1 MARIPDPQP
10 GYLVIS
16 YAYLWQRDATQ
27 GRDEGTKY
35 RPAVVVLAVE
45 SDDAHGDSSRWQRDA
60 TLVVPSYAPHRKPDD
75 PAVGVEI
82 PPLTK
87 RRLGLDAER
96 SWVIVSEVNRF
107 EWPGP
112 DLLPIAPGQWAYGIM
127 PAGLFRNIRDGVV
140 GLARQRKFAQVRREP

>member
-10 GYLVIS
+10 GLVIS

-35 RPAVVVLAVE
+35 RPAVVVLSVE
-45 SDDAHGDSSRWQRDA
+45 TEDGYGN
-60 TLVVPSYAPHRKPDD
+60 TVLVAPITHRKPDD
-75 PAVGVEI
+75 PAAGVEI

-87 RRLGLDAER
+87 RRLGLDSER
-96 SWVIVSEVNRF
+96 SWVILSEVNRF

-112 DLLPIAPGQWAYGIM
+112 DLLPVAPGQWAYGIL
-127 PAGLFRNIRDGVV
+127 PAGLFRIIRDRLAD
-140 GLARQRKFAQVRREP
+140 LARQRRLANVRREP

>member
-10 GYLVIS
+10 GLVIR
-16 YAYLWQRDATQ
+16 YAYLWRRDATQ

-45 SDDAHGDSSRWQRDA
+45 PDDEFGKIV
-60 TLVVPSYAPHRKPDD
+60 LVAPITHRKPDD
-75 PAVGVEI
+75 PATGVEI

-87 RRLGLDAER
+87 RRLGLDPEQ

-112 DLLPIAPGQWAYGIM
+112 DLLPIAPGRWAYGVL
-127 PAGLFRNIRDGVV
+127 PAGLFRMIRDR
-140 GLARQRKFAQVRREP
+140 LAHSARQRNVAQVRREP

>member
-10 GYLVIS
+10 GLVIS

-35 RPAVVVLAVE
+35 RPAVIVLSVE
-45 SDDAHGDSSRWQRDA
+45 TEDGYGN
-60 TLVVPSYAPHRKPDD
+60 TVLVAPITHRKPDD
-75 PAVGVEI
+75 PAAGVEI

-87 RRLGLDAER
+87 RRLGLDSER
-96 SWVIVSEVNRF
+96 SWVILSEVNRF

-112 DLLPIAPGQWAYGIM
+112 DLLPVAPGQWAYGIL
-127 PAGLFRNIRDGVV
+127 PAGLFRIIRDRLAD
-140 GLARQRKFAQVRREP
+140 LARQRRLAHVRREP

>member
-10 GYLVIS
+10 GLVIS
-16 YAYLWQRDATQ
+16 YAYLWQREATQ

-45 SDDAHGDSSRWQRDA
+45 SDGPHGK
-60 TLVVPSYAPHRKPDD
+60 TVLVAPISHRQPDD
-75 PAVGVEI
+75 PAIGIEI

-87 RRLGLDAER
+87 SRLGLDPER

-112 DLLPIAPGQWAYGIM
+112 DLLPVAPGQWAYGIL
-127 PAGLFRNIRDGVV
+127 PAGLFRIIRDRLA
-140 GLARQRKFAQVRREP
+140 GLAGQRKLAQVRRET

>member
-10 GYLVIS
+10 GLVIS
-16 YAYLWQRDATQ
+16 YAYLWKRDAAQ

-45 SDDAHGDSSRWQRDA
+45 SDDSRGK
-60 TLVVPSYAPHRKPDD
+60 TVLIAPITHREPDD
-75 PAVGVEI
+75 PGAGVEI

-87 RRLGLDAER
+87 RRLSFDAER
-96 SWVIVSEVNRF
+96 SWVILSEVNRF

-112 DLLPIAPGQWAYGIM
+112 DLLPVAPGQWAYGIL
-127 PAGLFRNIRDGVV
+127 PGGLFRIIRQRLADM
-140 GLARQRKFAQVRREP
+140 ARQRKLAQVRRQS

>member
-10 GYLVIS
+10 GLVIS
-16 YAYLWQRDATQ
+16 HAYLWQRDAAQ

-45 SDDAHGDSSRWQRDA
+45 TDGAHGK
-60 TLVVPSYAPHRKPDD
+60 TVLVAPITHRTPDD
-75 PAVGVEI
+75 PTVAVEI
-82 PPLTK
+82 PPQTK

-112 DLLPIAPGQWAYGIM
+112 DLRPVSPGRWAYGFL
-127 PAGLFRNIRDGVV
+127 PAGLIRIIRDRLVEV
-140 GLARQRKFAQVRREP
+140 TRRRKLAEVRRES

>member
-10 GYLVIS
+10 GLVIR

-45 SDDAHGDSSRWQRDA
+45 SDGEYGK
-60 TLVVPSYAPHRKPDD
+60 TVLVAPITHRQPDD
-75 PAVGVEI
+75 PAIGVEI

-87 RRLGLDAER
+87 RRLGLDPER
-96 SWVIVSEVNRF
+96 SWIIVSEVNGF

-112 DLLPIAPGQWAYGIM
+112 DLLPVAPGQWAYGYL
-127 PAGLFRNIRDGVV
+127 PAGLFRTVRDCLA
-140 GLARQRKFAQVRREP
+140 GLARQRKLAQVRRET

>member
-10 GYLVIS
+10 GLVIS
-16 YAYLWQRDATQ
+16 YAYLWQREAAQ

-45 SDDAHGDSSRWQRDA
+45 SDDAHGKTVLVAPITHHQPDS
-60 TLVVPSYAPHRKPDD
+60 
-75 PAVGVEI
+75 PAVAVEM
-82 PPLTK
+82 PPQTK
-87 RRLGLDAER
+87 RRLGLDADP

-112 DLLPIAPGQWAYGIM
+112 DLLPVAPGQWAYGLL
-127 PAGLFRNIRDGVV
+127 PAGLFRTVRDRLLERVSK
-140 GLARQRKFAQVRREP
+140 RKLAQVRRES

>member
-1 MARIPDPQP
+1 MARISDPQP
-10 GYLVIS
+10 ELVLS
-16 YAYLWQRDATQ
+16 HAYLWHHEAVQ

-35 RPAVVVLAVE
+35 RPAVVVLATE
-45 SDDAHGDSSRWQRDA
+45 FDEAHGK
-60 TLVVPSYAPHRKPDD
+60 TVLVAPITRRKPDD
-75 PAVGVEI
+75 PAAGVEI
-82 PPLTK
+82 LPLTK

-112 DLLPIAPGQWAYGIM
+112 DLLPVAPGQWAYGIL

-140 GLARQRKFAQVRREP
+140 GLARQRRLAQVRRTP

>member
-10 GYLVIS
+10 GLVID
-16 YAYLWQRDATQ
+16 YAYLWQHEAAQ

-45 SDDAHGDSSRWQRDA
+45 SDDAHGE
-60 TLVVPSYAPHRKPDD
+60 TVLVAPVTHRKPDD
-75 PAVGVEI
+75 PAAGVEI

-87 RRLGLDAER
+87 RRLGLDPER

-112 DLLPIAPGQWAYGIM
+112 DLLPIAPGQWAYGIL

-140 GLARQRKFAQVRREP
+140 GLARRRKLAQVRRTP